1 MYRVTE
7 IVEFCY
13 GHRLL
18 RYQGKCAHLHGHNG
32 KVEIELASG
41 SLNAQSMVA
50 DFSDIGRIV
59 KSWIDQNLDHR
70 MLLHRDDPLVEVLRR
85 HDEPV
90 FLMDSDP
97 TAEALARPLL
107 WLQLK
112 ALMIALPI
120 ASLLAGLGLF
130 GYLLA
135 TGSPATPDEH
145 RAALELWGGTLFDLA
160 FSLLL
165 LYSTPLCIRSR
176 ERGERGPHV

>member
-90 FLMDSDP
+90 FIMDSDP
-97 TAEALARPLL
+97 TAAAIARLICEYAASQGLKVSEVRL
-107 WLQLK
+107 WETDTSV
-112 ALMIALPI
+112 
-120 ASLLAGLGLF
+120 ASYTPAG
-130 GYLLA
+130 
-135 TGSPATPDEH
+135 
-145 RAALELWGGTLFDLA
+145 R
-160 FSLLL
+160 
-165 LYSTPLCIRSR
+165 
-176 ERGERGPHV
+176 